1 MQKFWWRWLL
11 VLVALAGAVVA
22 ANHNRTQQGTQAAH
36 FVNSTTPTLFFHGWG
51 SSYHAEQQMANY
63 ALSRGVTTTI
73 VRADVAKDGQVT
85 WYGRLTPGAR
95 NPIIEVNLQ
104 NNKSVKSGAGS
115 LVDAYANSSQYVL
128 AVMRA
133 VKAKYGFTK
142 VNVVAHSMGNLQ
154 VYYYLKAH
162 GQDRSLPQIQK
173 LVDLAGHWNGLVMEP
188 GATTVT
194 LAGNGRP
201 SIMLPQYQGLLSLRQ
216 TFPRQIDVLN
226 VYGNSKNNTDGTVPN
241 VSSRSLRWLVA
252 GRAHSY
258 QEQVIEGPGGQHSQL
273 HENKAVDQLLVRFL
287 WQK

>member
-1 MQKFWWRWLL
+1 
-11 VLVALAGAVVA
+11 
-22 ANHNRTQQGTQAAH
+22 
-36 FVNSTTPTLFFHGWG
+36 
-51 SSYHAEQQMANY
+51 MANY
-63 ALSRGVTTTI
+63 ARSHGVTTTI

-104 NNKSVKSGAGS
+104 NNKSVKPGAGS
-115 LVDAYANSSQYVL
+115 IVDAYANSSQYVL

-142 VNVVAHSMGNLQ
+142 VNMVAHSMGNLQ

-201 SIMLPQYQGLLSLRQ
+201 SIMLPQYQGLLRLRQ

-226 VYGNSKNNTDGTVPN
+226 VYGNSKNATDGTVPN
-241 VSSRSLRWLVA
+241 VSSQSLGWLVT

>member
-201 SIMLPQYQGLLSLRQ
+201 SIMLPQYQGLLSLR
-216 TFPRQIDVLN
+216 
-226 VYGNSKNNTDGTVPN
+226 
-241 VSSRSLRWLVA
+241 
-252 GRAHSY
+252 
-258 QEQVIEGPGGQHSQL
+258 
-273 HENKAVDQLLVRFL
+273 
-287 WQK
+287 